1 MTVNTAQLAKL
12 AAASKAR
19 RQGAAEPAPAT
30 QPAPQPV
37 IVQAV
42 VAPAAEPVAAPVVAA
57 QPAPAPAAP
66 SPGLAVLGPV
76 FGEAVQALAEDVA
89 ERTVHRLRQIAA
101 PATIAVSLNGRE
113 PKIIAGRQ
121 HPQFQKVL
129 QLVGA
134 GVNVLLVGP
143 AGCGKSH
150 LCEQVATA
158 LELPFGAISGSA
170 GASEAQLTG
179 RLLPTGEGGRFEY
192 VSSPFVELY
201 EEGGVF
207 LFDELDAF
215 DPNMLLVVNSALANG
230 HIHIE
235 ARKASGHDAWVKRHE
250 NSVLLGAAN
259 TYGTSGGGTLYVG
272 RSQLDA
278 ATLDRWYVVEM
289 DYDTALEEEAS
300 DPRLL
305 HWAWSLRQKVR
316 EAGLRRVVST
326 RLIQKGTKALKA
338 GLPLKEVKEDLLRG
352 WTRDEKAKVGE
363 GA

>member
-1 MTVNTAQLAKL
+1 MA
-12 AAASKAR
+12 
-19 RQGAAEPAPAT
+19 
-30 QPAPQPV
+30 
-37 IVQAV
+37 I
-42 VAPAAEPVAAPVVAA
+42 
-57 QPAPAPAAP
+57 
-66 SPGLAVLGPV
+66 LGPA
-76 FGEAVQALAEDVA
+76 FGEAVQALANETA
-89 ERTVHRLRQIAA
+89 EKTVNRLRQIAA
-101 PATIAVSLNGRE
+101 PKVIKVALNGAK
-113 PKIIAGRQ
+113 PKAIQDRV
-121 HPQFQKVL
+121 HPQFEKVL
-129 QLVGA
+129 QLGGA

-192 VSSPFVELY
+192 VSSPFVDLY
-201 EEGGVF
+201 ENGGTF

-235 ARKASGHDAWVKRHE
+235 ARKASGKDAWVKRHE
-250 NSVLLGAAN
+250 KSVLLGAAN

-289 DYDTALEEEAS
+289 TYDRELEEEIS

-305 HWAWSLRQKVR
+305 HWAWALRQKVQD
-316 EAGLRRVVST
+316 AGLRRVVST
-326 RLIQKGTKALKA
+326 RLLQKGTRALGA
-338 GLPLKEVKEDLLRG
+338 GLTLKEVKEDLLRG

-363 GA
+363 AA